1 MDTDVFIGVDW
12 HKKTSTWVG
21 MNKAREVLFKEK
33 IGCTPHEVGRVLS
46 RYAPEST
53 HLAVEPVC
61 GWRWFASLCEE
72 RGCDVRIANPRR
84 LRQIAETT
92 KKTDENDAHTLA
104 ELLSLGYLPEA
115 YRAPGDIHALRV
127 LVRHRAAL
135 ISITTSIK
143 CRIQSTCT
151 ALGAHET
158 ASQPLHKAGREA
170 VQESNHEELKEWY
183 RLLEGMQPFIR
194 SIEKRIET
202 EAKENET
209 IKLLMTVPGIGIITG
224 TAIYAEVGDF
234 ARFHSPGALA
244 SYAGLIP
251 RERSSG
257 ERRMTYRLSK
267 EGSKVLR
274 YSLVE
279 AAMRV
284 RNVSASTHLYAYY
297 AGLVSRGKSKKEA
310 RVALA
315 HKVLTCLWYMVK
327 RHTAYNDRALIPA
340 QSRVNS

>member
-1 MDTDVFIGVDW
+1 MNDVYIGVDW

-21 MNKAREVLFKEK
+21 MNKERHVLFKEK
-33 IGCTPHEVGRVLS
+33 IGCTPQEVERVLS
-46 RYAPEST
+46 RYRGGDT

-61 GWRWFASLCEE
+61 GWRWFASLCEG
-72 RGCDVRIANPRR
+72 RGCDVHIANPRR

-92 KKTDENDAHTLA
+92 KKTDEHDAHTLA

-115 YRAPGDIHALRV
+115 YRAPEDIHGLRV

-158 ASQPLHKAGREA
+158 ALQPLHRGGRDA
-170 VQESNHEELKEWY
+170 VLRTHHEELKEWY
-183 RLLEGMQPFIR
+183 RLLEDMQPFIK
-194 SIEKRIET
+194 SIEKRIEVH
-202 EAKENET
+202 AKGNET

-234 ARFHSPGALA
+234 ARFPTPGALA

-257 ERRMTYRLSK
+257 ERRYVYRLSK

-284 RNVSASTHLYAYY
+284 RNVPASVNLYAYY

-315 HKVLTCLWYMVK
+315 HKMLTCLWYMV
-327 RHTAYNDRALIPA
+327 RRQTPYNDRALISA